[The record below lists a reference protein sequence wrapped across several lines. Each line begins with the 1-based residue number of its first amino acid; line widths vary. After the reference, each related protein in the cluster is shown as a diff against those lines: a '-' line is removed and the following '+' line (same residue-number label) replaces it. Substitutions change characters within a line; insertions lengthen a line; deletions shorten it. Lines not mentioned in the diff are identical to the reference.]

1 MNDLAPTAPQAIRDV
16 FALLAPTLAQPAPAG
31 CLERIADPARTM
43 LGARQYAR
51 FTAAIAAS
59 TATWKVIVNEVPI
72 QQFYALPYD
81 RWEGYAAERERLLRF
96 LQANVRNVVFLSTDT
111 HANFV
116 NEVRLRTLEAGGPVG
131 TGIFEVVTGPVAT
144 KTQDVEVDETLGRVG
159 FGSAIV
165 NIFYKPAP
173 PRGVG
178 MRCAAANV
186 YSYAEVRV
194 SGANLTVTPKDL
206 NGKLVR
212 EESGAPCGPFVF
224 GAR

>member
-1 MNDLAPTAPQAIRDV
+1 MRNV
-16 FALLAPTLAQPAPAG
+16 FAVLAPTLAQPAPAG
-31 CLERIADPARTM
+31 CRERIEDPARTM

-51 FTAAIAAS
+51 FTTAIAAS
-59 TATWKVIVNEVPI
+59 TATWKVVVNEVPI

-116 NEVRLRTLEAGGPVG
+116 DEVRLRTLEEGGPVG

-144 KTQDVEVDETLGRVG
+144 NTQNVEVDATLGRAG
-159 FGSAIV
+159 YGSAIV
-165 NIFYKPAP
+165 NLFYKPAP
-173 PRGVG
+173 PRGIG
-178 MRCAAANV
+178 MLCSAANV
-186 YSYAEVRV
+186 YSYAEVSV
-194 SGANLTVTPKDL
+194 TGATMTVTPKDL

-212 EESGAPCGPFVF
+212 EETSAPCGPFVF
-224 GAR
+224 RARVL